1 MEDIYSMKDLT
12 QNLIAEVKQ
21 KKFLEDLYR
30 QNTIEFDHYFKY
42 SGKTEESK
50 GDYKQMEEAER
61 EYKKWIQQNPKADMI
76 RQYMHDRWLQKRY
89 KLNKKEKELWSKK

>member
-1 MEDIYSMKDLT
+1 
-12 QNLIAEVKQ
+12 
-21 KKFLEDLYR
+21 
-30 QNTIEFDHYFKY
+30 
-42 SGKTEESK
+42 
-50 GDYKQMEEAER
+50 MEEAER